1 MYFKLA
7 LENVRKSFKIYR
19 IYFLTMVLAVSIFYS
34 FNSIESQQAIIDL
47 SKSKESYIDLLIKS
61 MEVIS
66 IFVSFIL
73 GGLILYANNFL
84 IKKRKKELGI
94 YRTLGM
100 SNFKISQVIVME
112 TAIVGAISL
121 LVGLLIGLVLS
132 QGLSA
137 FASKLFEID
146 MSEYKFIISSNAIQ
160 KTIVYFGIIFL
171 IVMIFNVITI
181 SRYKIIDLVNAN
193 KKVENIKFKNPIVYV
208 LTFFISTYF
217 LLTSYKLVLNL
228 VPNEI
233 TNFIVLKIIGF
244 GILGTFLFF
253 YSLAGVF
260 LYITKKNKKI
270 YFKNLNIFIIKQL
283 NSKINTN
290 FLSISVIC
298 LMLFLT
304 IVMLSTGIGFKNA
317 SEKILI
323 DSTPFDVSI
332 YLYGDEYVK
341 TVKESLDA
349 INFKFDDTEK
359 YVYFDIYDSGVNLKN
374 IINKKELINKY
385 ILSDEFDF
393 YKIELI
399 KISDYNNIRKL
410 KGENTASL
418 KGNEVI
424 LTSNNRSILDILNKD
439 FEKNKKISLYNK
451 EYIIK
456 NGEVVEESLKSSP
469 YLNNIATL
477 IVNDNVVQ
485 NAEPMSSN
493 LNVQFT
499 KNKERSEKKFRLLL
513 DSFKEGKIDYNKAGF
528 LNGDTK
534 EEIYLN
540 NKGAVTIV
548 LFIEMYLG
556 IIFLISSMAILAI
569 QQLSEA
575 SDSIERYK
583 SIERL
588 GANENMINKTIFIQ
602 TLIYF
607 GLPISLAFIH
617 SIVGIKIIYTFIE
630 SLYNPDIKYT
640 LISTAII
647 FVVVYFAY
655 FYTTYIG
662 YKNIVKNS
670 K

>member
-7 LENVRKSFKIYR
+7 LENVRRSFKIYR

-137 FASKLFEID
+137 FASKLFEVD

-534 EEIYLN
+534 QEIYLN

-602 TLIYF
+602 TLIYL

>member
-137 FASKLFEID
+137 FASKLFEVD

-160 KTIVYFGIIFL
+160 KAIVYFGIIFL

-485 NAEPMSSN
+485 NAEPVSSN

-534 EEIYLN
+534 QEIYLN

>member
-7 LENVRKSFKIYR
+7 FENVRKSFKIYR
-19 IYFLTMVLAVSIFYS
+19 IYFLTMALAVSIFYS
-34 FNSIESQQAIIDL
+34 FNSIESQQAILDL
-47 SKSKESYIDLLIKS
+47 SKSKESYIDLLINS
-61 MEVIS
+61 MEIIS

-100 SNFKISQVIVME
+100 SNLKISQVIVVE
-112 TAIVGAISL
+112 TIIVGVLSL
-121 LVGLLIGLVLS
+121 VVGLLIGLVLS

-137 FASKLFEID
+137 FASKLFEVD
-146 MSEYKFIISSNAIQ
+146 MSKYKFIISSNAIQ

-208 LTFFISTYF
+208 LTFLISTYL
-217 LLTSYKLVLNL
+217 LLTSYKSVINL
-228 VPNEI
+228 VPNEL
-233 TNFIVLKIIGF
+233 TNYIVLKIVGF

-332 YLYGDEYVK
+332 SLYSDDSIK
-341 TVKESLDA
+341 TVEESLNA
-349 INFKFDDTEK
+349 VNFKFDDTER
-359 YVYFDIYDSGVNLKN
+359 YVYFDIYDSGVKLKN
-374 IINKKELINKY
+374 LINKKNLINRY

-393 YKIELI
+393 YNIDLI
-399 KISDYNNIRKL
+399 KISDYNNIRNL
-410 KGENTASL
+410 KGENAISL
-418 KGNEVI
+418 KSNEVI
-424 LTSNNRSILDILNKD
+424 LSSNNRMILDILNKE
-439 FEKNKKISLYNK
+439 FEKNKKINLYNK
-451 EYIIK
+451 EYKIK
-456 NGEVVEESLKSSP
+456 NGDIIEESLKSSP
-469 YLNNIATL
+469 YLNNMLTL
-477 IVNDNVVQ
+477 VVNDNIVA
-485 NAEPMSSN
+485 NAKSRSSN
-493 LNVQFT
+493 LNVKFT
-499 KNKERSEKKFRLLL
+499 KNSTQSEEKFRLLL
-513 DSFKEGKIDYNKAGF
+513 ESFKEGKVDHNKAGF

-534 EEIYLN
+534 QEIYLN
-540 NKGAVTIV
+540 NKGSVTIV

-569 QQLSEA
+569 QQLSET

-583 SIERL
+583 AIERL
-588 GANENMINKTIFIQ
+588 GANEKMINKTIFIQ

-607 GLPISLAFIH
+607 GLPISLALIH
-617 SIVGIKIIYTFIE
+617 SIIGIKVIYTFIE

>member
-137 FASKLFEID
+137 FASKLFEVD

-160 KTIVYFGIIFL
+160 KAIVYFGIIFL

-534 EEIYLN
+534 QEIYLN